1 VVPAAAVTTGPAFF
15 YARHAETRMN
25 KIQKRELILD
35 TRRADTKRRSVPAVL
50 STEHAVDR
58 GDYLEVLL
66 HGPENVDLSRAPLPL
81 IENHDGSPLNV
92 GLVDNLRLTGGKL
105 RGDLVLG
112 NSARAL
118 ELWPDIEAGIIRHLS
133 IGYLIND
140 VERRD
145 GGVLAATRWQP
156 YEASLVSIPADP
168 NAGTYRSFDMER
180 ETDNTEHLSRSQ
192 RRAQKAESPEGGVD
206 AERARVRDILDNIHV
221 LKGTHFNTPGV
232 NLDEISERA
241 IRERWTLPMMRDE
254 VSARRERTQQIPS
267 ADICG
272 PYIGGRHQDREYS
285 LTRMLASIIDPRS
298 VDAGYERE
306 VSQELAH
313 RMGRKPNGFYMP
325 LGPMSGQR
333 DLTVAGAPALVGTQ
347 HTGAEF
353 IDILRNR
360 SFVMRLGPRVLA
372 GLTQDVSIPRLTS
385 SATSGWIAGDGVDG
399 LTPSQQALDSASLTP
414 HTVGALTPL
423 SRKMVLQGDP
433 DAENMIRQDFG
444 RLIAVELDR
453 AAIAGSGAA
462 NQPVGIT
469 NTTGVTVG
477 TYPLAGPDFAS
488 VVAMEGALMAD
499 NADFGSL
506 AYLTTPP
513 LASSPQ
519 DYGDG
524 QRLGPV
530 RVDGRSRAR
539 GRADER
545 PAGLRHQQRAD
556 RSHHLRQLL
565 RSAGRPV
572 GRRGRGRGSA
582 LRLRQGHHRGADPR
596 IGGLRRAASRELR
609 GLHPQRDLI
618 YLVGQPTVG
627 GGVGATRSASSGATT
642 RAPCDP
648 PGGHLMAAC
657 RSRARIPT
665 ACGGLRHH
673 AAGTYSLSGD
683 RREMAFSEGHARP
696 GDPVPA

>member
-1 VVPAAAVTTGPAFF
+1 MVHVVAVTTGPAFF

-81 IENHDGSPLNV
+81 IESHDGSTLNV

-133 IGYLIND
+133 IGYLIDD

-168 NAGTYRSFDMER
+168 NAGTYRSFDMEH
-180 ETDNTEHLSRSQ
+180 ETENTEHLSRSQ
-192 RRAQKAESPEGGVD
+192 RRAQKAESPEAGMQ
-206 AERARVRDILDNIHV
+206 AERKRVNDIMAIADAYKRFGLDDVAAAAVRNGLSVDEFRARSLE
-221 LKGTHFNTPGV
+221 KM
-232 NLDEISERA
+232 A
-241 IRERWTLPMMRDE
+241 
-254 VSARRERTQQIPS
+254 SAPKPS
-267 ADICG
+267 PDVGWPAHS

-347 HTGAEF
+347 HMGNEF

-360 SFVMRLGPRVLA
+360 SFVMRQGPRTLA

-399 LTPSQQALDSASLTP
+399 LTPSQQALDSVTLTP
-414 HTVGALTPL
+414 HTVGALTVL

-433 DAENMIRQDFG
+433 DAENMVRQDFG

-462 NQPVGIT
+462 NQPTGIT
-469 NTTGVTVG
+469 NTTGVTAG

-506 AYLTTPP
+506 AYLTTPA
-513 LASSPQ
+513 LASTLKTTETAS
-519 DYGDG
+519 GSG
-524 QRLGPV
+524 QFV
-530 RVDGRSRAR
+530 WT
-539 GRADER
+539 
-545 PAGLRHQQRAD
+545 AGTE
-556 RSHHLRQLL
+556 
-565 RSAGRPV
+565 
-572 GRRGRGRGSA
+572 
-582 LRLRQGHHRGADPR
+582 RGA
-596 IGGLRRAASRELR
+596 GQMNGLPAYATSNVPTDHIIF
-609 GLHPQRDLI
+609 GNFNDL
-618 YLVGQPTVG
+618 LVGLW
-627 GGVGATRSASSGATT
+627 GGVDVDVDPHYDFAKGSIAVRILTSLDFAVRHPESFAVYTRSAT
-642 RAPCDP
+642 
-648 PGGHLMAAC
+648 
-657 RSRARIPT
+657 
-665 ACGGLRHH
+665 
-673 AAGTYSLSGD
+673 
-683 RREMAFSEGHARP
+683 
-696 GDPVPA
+696 